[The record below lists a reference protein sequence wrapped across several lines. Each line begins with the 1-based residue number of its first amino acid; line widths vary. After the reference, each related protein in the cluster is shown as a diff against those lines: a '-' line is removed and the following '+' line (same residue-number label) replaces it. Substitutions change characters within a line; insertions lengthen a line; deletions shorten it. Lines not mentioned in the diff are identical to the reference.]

1 MSSEDIKGVADSK
14 AGTLLVEEIPEGRY
28 RASYRCKGAMA
39 AVIVGFGET
48 KAEALLALAQGLVSG
63 MVGTLGRESAAPSAA
78 TVLHLAKAWEA
89 ML

>member
-28 RASYRCKGAMA
+28 RASYRCKGSMA
-39 AVIVGFGET
+39 AVMVGFGET
-48 KAEALLALAQGLVSG
+48 KAEALLALAQGLVGGLVDPLDS
-63 MVGTLGRESAAPSAA
+63 ESAAPSAA

>member
-28 RASYRCKGAMA
+28 RASYRCKGSMA
-39 AVIVGFGET
+39 AVMVGFGET
-48 KAEALLALAQGLVSG
+48 KAEALLALAQGLVG
-63 MVGTLGRESAAPSAA
+63 GLVDILGREDARVPVTA
-78 TVLHLAKAWEA
+78 VLGLAKAWEA